1 MEMPIDTLSLLIIA
15 AFFLLPVCLIV
26 VEDAGKLRE
35 FKRIDAE
42 AEKREK
48 DAKDFWRDK

>member
-1 MEMPIDTLSLLIIA
+1 MEMPSDTPSLLSIA
-15 AFFLLPVCLIV
+15 AFFLLPDCLIV
-26 VEDAGKLRE
+26 VEEAGKLRE

-48 DAKDFWRDK
+48 NAKDFWRDK